1 MTVLNFL
8 IPEILLITSILVLL
22 MVGVFI
28 KNSFEIIYR
37 SSIFLTLLI
46 LLLILTSDIKDIK
59 IFNDSF
65 VIDDFSIYLKI
76 LILLSTFFIFLIS
89 QRYITDINNNKFEYP
104 IIVLLSILGMF
115 FMVSSNDL
123 ILFYL
128 GLELQSLSL
137 YILASIDRDNLRS
150 TESGVKYFVL
160 SALSS
165 GLLLYGC
172 SLLYGFTGSTNFELI
187 ADQLNKENTGAVF
200 AMVFILVGLAFKVS
214 AVPFHMWTP
223 DVYEGAPTS
232 ITSYFAVVP
241 KVAGLALL
249 IKFMF
254 VPFSN
259 ILLEWQTIIIFISI
273 ASMILGAVA
282 AMIQKNLKRLLAYS
296 SIGHIGYLLIGLAS
310 ANFQGIKGLIIY
322 VTINQSSHIFWALIF
337 IYIWAGPHHLLY
349 SALPEWAQNLGV
361 AFSVMLIAP
370 SWGGMINGLLTL
382 RGAWDKV
389 RVDPVLKFMVVAI
402 TGYGMATFEGPMLSL
417 KNVNAIAH
425 FSDWIIAHVHV
436 GALAWNGFLT
446 FGMIYWLVPRLF
458 KTKLYLIRILV
469 LYLLFS
475 LSPLTKNHIS
485 NL

>member
-1 MTVLNFL
+1 MINNLNIML
-8 IPEILLITSILVLL
+8 PEIFLSLSIFSIL
-22 MVGVFI
+22 MIGVFI
-28 KNSFEIIYR
+28 KKSFNLIFNLTSLIIIATITIILTNPNNEEK
-37 SSIFLTLLI
+37 IFL
-46 LLLILTSDIKDIK
+46 
-59 IFNDSF
+59 DSF
-65 VIDDFSIYLKI
+65 TRDAFSNYFKI
-76 LILLSTFFIFLIS
+76 LILVSSLFVLNSSKIFIVDNKL
-89 QRYITDINNNKFEYP
+89 DKFEYP
-104 IIVLLSILGMF
+104 IIILLSILGMF

-150 TESGVKYFVL
+150 TESGIKYFVL

-187 ADQLNKENTGAVF
+187 ASQLNRENTGAVF

-254 VPFSN
+254 IPFSK

-282 AMIQKNLKRLLAYS
+282 AMVQKNFKRLLAYS
-296 SIGHIGYLLIGLAS
+296 SIGHIGYALAGVATGAVSGYQS
-310 ANFQGIKGLIIY
+310 AIVYISIY
-322 VTINQSSHIFWALIF
+322 VIMNI
-337 IYIWAGPHHLLY
+337 G
-349 SALPEWAQNLGV
+349 
-361 AFSVMLIAP
+361 AFSC
-370 SWGGMINGLLTL
+370 
-382 RGAWDKV
+382 
-389 RVDPVLKFMVVAI
+389 
-402 TGYGMATFEGPMLSL
+402 
-417 KNVNAIAH
+417 
-425 FSDWIIAHVHV
+425 
-436 GALAWNGFLT
+436 
-446 FGMIYWLVPRLF
+446 
-458 KTKLYLIRILV
+458 
-469 LYLLFS
+469 LYLLKKDGQYKENISDLSGISKKKSFTSYFIVDYFIFFS
-475 LSPLTKNHIS
+475 RCTTFRRIFRKILCFCICVRKRNVCIS
-485 NL
+485 NYRIINNSDVSILLS